1 MYVERED
8 TTMDQKDEEEE
19 EEKKAIKIRDRD
31 ICVDYLDSDLGFI
44 TFNGERK
51 RIVQSSL

>member
-1 MYVERED
+1 MLNVKTQRWIKRMKKKE
-8 TTMDQKDEEEE
+8 KK
-19 EEKKAIKIRDRD
+19 KKAIKIRDRD